1 MNLTVY
7 YENRT
12 NVYEF
17 YGICVVGYAEL
28 LIINS
33 RAYKLFEKK
42 LGNKCDESLC
52 RIYVLNCIMD
62 DNEIDSIKRRY
73 KLNNLVEGHKMTN
86 TKEIISD
93 IKEETTSY
101 SDDSL
106 FNITSFGTDMTFREL
121 ITMYEEGDLEK
132 PEMQRKYVWDKNEA
146 SRFIDSILL
155 GLPVPSIF
163 LAKTDDEK
171 RLIVDGYQR
180 IMTVYDY
187 VKRGIFGGDGK
198 SFSLSNS
205 DIINMRWRGKTFQ
218 ELQPEEQ
225 RKIRNSPIHAIVFE
239 QKEPKDDTGMYQ
251 IFERI
256 NTSGRS
262 LKPQEIRNCVYH
274 GKFNKLL
281 LELNKYEAWRSLFK
295 NPDEDSRML
304 DVELILRMFAF
315 AYLPTQKE
323 RVQKQINLVKYL
335 NIFMKRNGDLDIVS
349 ENELQTQFHEI
360 LDFFNAVFDG
370 NLFRNGKKN
379 DSGDTIFSKKI
390 NPAIVDAVYSA
401 TKHVRE
407 TKGLD
412 KYRKLNMIE
421 RYEKLIGDDLFQDAI
436 SKRTTNIEKIKIR
449 MKKATEILYGV
460 LYEW

>member
-12 NVYEF
+12 NVYET
-17 YGICVVGYAEL
+17 YGIWVVGYAEL

-33 RAYKLFEKK
+33 KAYKLFEKS
-42 LGNKCDESLC
+42 LGNKYDGTLC
-52 RIYVLNCIMD
+52 RIYALNNIIAN
-62 DNEIDSIKRRY
+62 NEIDSIIRRY
-73 KLNNLVEGHKMTN
+73 KLNNLVEEHKMAN

-205 DIINMRWRGKTFQ
+205 DIINTRWRGKTFQ

-274 GKFNKLL
+274 GKFNKLQ
-281 LELNKYEAWRSLFK
+281 LELNKYEAWRNLFK
-295 NPDEDSRML
+295 NSEEDSRMS

-315 AYLPTQKE
+315 AYLPKQKE
-323 RVQKQINLVKYL
+323 SAQKQINLVKYL
-335 NIFMKRNGDLDIVS
+335 NIFMKRNGDLDVIS
-349 ENELQTQFHEI
+349 ENELQTQFQEI
-360 LDFFNAVFDG
+360 LDFFNDVFDG
-370 NLFRNGKKN
+370 NFFRNGKKD
-379 DSGDTIFSKKI
+379 DSGIIFSKKV

-401 TKHVRE
+401 TKYIRE
-407 TKGLD
+407 IKGLD
-412 KYRKLNMIE
+412 NYRKLNMVE

-449 MKKATEILYGV
+449 MNKATEILYGV
-460 LYEW
+460 SYEW

>member
-1 MNLTVY
+1 MNLNVY

-12 NVYEF
+12 NVYET
-17 YGICVVGYAEL
+17 YGIWVVGYAEL

-33 RAYKLFEKK
+33 KAYKLFEKSF
-42 LGNKCDESLC
+42 GNKYDGVLC
-52 RIYVLNCIMD
+52 RIYALNNIIAN
-62 DNEIDSIKRRY
+62 NEIDSIIRRY
-73 KLNNLVEGHKMTN
+73 KLNNLVEEHKMAN

-205 DIINMRWRGKTFQ
+205 DIINTRWRGKTFQ

-281 LELNKYEAWRSLFK
+281 LELNKYEAWRNLFK
-295 NPDEDSRML
+295 NSEEDSRMS

-315 AYLPTQKE
+315 AYLPKQKE
-323 RVQKQINLVKYL
+323 STQKQINLVKYL
-335 NIFMKRNGDLDIVS
+335 NIFMKRNGDLDIIS
-349 ENELQTQFHEI
+349 ENELQTQFQEI
-360 LDFFNAVFDG
+360 LDFFNDVFDG
-370 NLFRNGKKN
+370 NFFRNGKK
-379 DSGDTIFSKKI
+379 DDGGIIFSKKV

-401 TKHVRE
+401 TKYVRE
-407 TKGLD
+407 IKGLD
-412 KYRKLNMIE
+412 KYRRLNMIE
-421 RYEKLIGDDLFQDAI
+421 KYEILIGDDLFQDAI

-449 MKKATEILYGV
+449 MNKAAEILYGV
-460 LYEW
+460 SYEW

>member
-12 NVYEF
+12 NVYET
-17 YGICVVGYAEL
+17 YGIWVVGYAEL

-33 RAYKLFEKK
+33 KAYKLFEKS
-42 LGNKCDESLC
+42 LGNKYDGTLC
-52 RIYVLNCIMD
+52 RIYALNNIIAN
-62 DNEIDSIKRRY
+62 NEIDSIIRRY
-73 KLNNLVEGHKMTN
+73 KLNNLVEEHKMAN

-205 DIINMRWRGKTFQ
+205 DIINTRWRGKTFQ

-281 LELNKYEAWRSLFK
+281 LELNKYEAWRDLFK
-295 NPDEDSRML
+295 NSEEDSRMS

-315 AYLPTQKE
+315 AYLPKQKE
-323 RVQKQINLVKYL
+323 SAQKQINLVKYL
-335 NIFMKRNGDLDIVS
+335 NIFMKRNGDLDVIS
-349 ENELQTQFHEI
+349 ENELQTQFQEI
-360 LDFFNAVFDG
+360 LDFFNDVFDG
-370 NLFRNGKKN
+370 NFFRNGKKD
-379 DSGDTIFSKKI
+379 DSGIIFSKKV

-401 TKHVRE
+401 TKYIRE
-407 TKGLD
+407 IKGLD
-412 KYRKLNMIE
+412 NYRKLNMVE

-449 MKKATEILYGV
+449 MNKATEILYGV
-460 LYEW
+460 SYEW

>member
-1 MNLTVY
+1 M
-7 YENRT
+7 
-12 NVYEF
+12 
-17 YGICVVGYAEL
+17 A
-28 LIINS
+28 
-33 RAYKLFEKK
+33 
-42 LGNKCDESLC
+42 
-52 RIYVLNCIMD
+52 
-62 DNEIDSIKRRY
+62 
-73 KLNNLVEGHKMTN
+73 N

-93 IKEETTSY
+93 IKEETTRY

-187 VKRGIFGGDGK
+187 VKRGVFGGDGK

-205 DIINMRWRGKTFQ
+205 DIINTRWRGKTFQ

-239 QKEPKDDTGMYQ
+239 QKEPKHDTGMYQ

-256 NTSGRS
+256 NISGRS

-281 LELNKYEAWRSLFK
+281 LELNKYEAWRNLFK
-295 NPDEDSRML
+295 NSEEDSRMS

-315 AYLPTQKE
+315 AYLPKQKE
-323 RVQKQINLVKYL
+323 SAQKQINLVKYL
-335 NIFMKRNGDLDIVS
+335 NIFMKRNGDLDVIS
-349 ENELQTQFHEI
+349 ENELQTQFQEI
-360 LDFFNAVFDG
+360 LDFFNDVFDG
-370 NLFRNGKKN
+370 NFFRNGKKD
-379 DSGDTIFSKKI
+379 DSGIIFSKKV
-390 NPAIVDAVYSA
+390 NPTIVDAVYSA
-401 TKHVRE
+401 TKYIRE
-407 TKGLD
+407 IKGLD
-412 KYRKLNMIE
+412 NYRKLNMVE

-449 MKKATEILYGV
+449 MNKATEILYGV
-460 LYEW
+460 SYEW

>member
-1 MNLTVY
+1 M
-7 YENRT
+7 
-12 NVYEF
+12 
-17 YGICVVGYAEL
+17 A
-28 LIINS
+28 
-33 RAYKLFEKK
+33 
-42 LGNKCDESLC
+42 
-52 RIYVLNCIMD
+52 
-62 DNEIDSIKRRY
+62 
-73 KLNNLVEGHKMTN
+73 N

-187 VKRGIFGGDGK
+187 VKRGVFGGDGK

-205 DIINMRWRGKTFQ
+205 DIINTRWRGKTFQ

-239 QKEPKDDTGMYQ
+239 QKEPKHDTGMYQ

-256 NTSGRS
+256 NISGRS

-281 LELNKYEAWRSLFK
+281 LELIKYEAWRNLFK
-295 NPDEDSRML
+295 NSEEDSRMS

-315 AYLPTQKE
+315 AYLPKQKE
-323 RVQKQINLVKYL
+323 SAQKQINLVKYL
-335 NIFMKRNGDLDIVS
+335 NIFMKRNGDLDVIS
-349 ENELQTQFHEI
+349 ENELQTQFQEI
-360 LDFFNAVFDG
+360 LDFFNDVFDG
-370 NLFRNGKKN
+370 NFFRNGKKD
-379 DSGDTIFSKKI
+379 DSGIIFSKKV
-390 NPAIVDAVYSA
+390 NPTIADAVYSA
-401 TKHVRE
+401 TKYIRE
-407 TKGLD
+407 IKGLD
-412 KYRKLNMIE
+412 NYRKLNMVE

-449 MKKATEILYGV
+449 MNKATEILYGV
-460 LYEW
+460 SYEW

>member
-1 MNLTVY
+1 MNLNVY

-12 NVYEF
+12 NVYET
-17 YGICVVGYAEL
+17 YGIWVVGYAEL

-33 RAYKLFEKK
+33 KAYKLFEKSF
-42 LGNKCDESLC
+42 GNKYDGVLC
-52 RIYVLNCIMD
+52 RIYALNNIIAN
-62 DNEIDSIKRRY
+62 NEIDSIIRRY
-73 KLNNLVEGHKMTN
+73 KLNNLVEGHKMAN

-205 DIINMRWRGKTFQ
+205 DIINTRWRGKTFQ

-281 LELNKYEAWRSLFK
+281 LELNKYEAWRNLFK
-295 NPDEDSRML
+295 NSEEDSRMS

-315 AYLPTQKE
+315 AYLPKQKE
-323 RVQKQINLVKYL
+323 STQKQINLVKYL
-335 NIFMKRNGDLDIVS
+335 NIFMKRCL
-349 ENELQTQFHEI
+349 
-360 LDFFNAVFDG
+360 
-370 NLFRNGKKN
+370 
-379 DSGDTIFSKKI
+379 
-390 NPAIVDAVYSA
+390 
-401 TKHVRE
+401 
-407 TKGLD
+407 
-412 KYRKLNMIE
+412 
-421 RYEKLIGDDLFQDAI
+421 
-436 SKRTTNIEKIKIR
+436 
-449 MKKATEILYGV
+449 
-460 LYEW
+460 

>member
-12 NVYEF
+12 NVYET
-17 YGICVVGYAEL
+17 YGIWVVGYAEL

-33 RAYKLFEKK
+33 KAYKLFEKS
-42 LGNKCDESLC
+42 LGNKYDGTLC
-52 RIYVLNCIMD
+52 RIYALNNIIAN
-62 DNEIDSIKRRY
+62 NEIDSIIRRY
-73 KLNNLVEGHKMTN
+73 KLNNLVEEHKMAN

-205 DIINMRWRGKTFQ
+205 DIINTRWRGKTFQ

-281 LELNKYEAWRSLFK
+281 LELNKYEAWRNLFK
-295 NPDEDSRML
+295 NSEEDSRMS

-315 AYLPTQKE
+315 AYLPKQKE
-323 RVQKQINLVKYL
+323 SAQKQINLVKYL
-335 NIFMKRNGDLDIVS
+335 NIFMKRNGDLDVIS
-349 ENELQTQFHEI
+349 ENELQTQFQEI
-360 LDFFNAVFDG
+360 LDFFNDVFDG
-370 NLFRNGKKN
+370 NFFRNGKKD
-379 DSGDTIFSKKI
+379 DSGIIFSKKV

-401 TKHVRE
+401 TKYIRE
-407 TKGLD
+407 IKGLD
-412 KYRKLNMIE
+412 NYRKLNMVE

-449 MKKATEILYGV
+449 MNKATEILYGV
-460 LYEW
+460 SYEW

>member
-12 NVYEF
+12 NVYET
-17 YGICVVGYAEL
+17 YGIWVVGYAEL

-33 RAYKLFEKK
+33 KAYKLFEKS
-42 LGNKCDESLC
+42 LGNKYDGTLC
-52 RIYVLNCIMD
+52 RIYALNNIIAN
-62 DNEIDSIKRRY
+62 NEIDSIIRRY
-73 KLNNLVEGHKMTN
+73 KLNNLVEEHKMAN

-205 DIINMRWRGKTFQ
+205 DIINTRWRGKTFQ

-281 LELNKYEAWRSLFK
+281 LELNKYEAWRDLFK
-295 NPDEDSRML
+295 NSEEDSRMS

-315 AYLPTQKE
+315 AYLPKQKE
-323 RVQKQINLVKYL
+323 SAQKQINLVKYL
-335 NIFMKRNGDLDIVS
+335 NIFMKRNEDLDVIS
-349 ENELQTQFHEI
+349 ENELQTQFQEI
-360 LDFFNAVFDG
+360 LDFFNDVFDG
-370 NLFRNGKKN
+370 NFFRNGKKD
-379 DSGDTIFSKKI
+379 DSGIIFSKKV

-401 TKHVRE
+401 TKYIRE
-407 TKGLD
+407 IKGLD
-412 KYRKLNMIE
+412 NYRKLNMVE

-449 MKKATEILYGV
+449 MNKATEILYGV
-460 LYEW
+460 SYEW

>member
-12 NVYEF
+12 NVYET
-17 YGICVVGYAEL
+17 YGIWVVGYAEL

-33 RAYKLFEKK
+33 KAYKLFEKS
-42 LGNKCDESLC
+42 LGNKYDGTLC
-52 RIYVLNCIMD
+52 RIYALNNIIAN
-62 DNEIDSIKRRY
+62 NEIDSIIRRY
-73 KLNNLVEGHKMTN
+73 KLNNLVEEHKMAN

-205 DIINMRWRGKTFQ
+205 DIINTRWRGKTFQ

-281 LELNKYEAWRSLFK
+281 LELNKYEAWRNLFK
-295 NPDEDSRML
+295 NSEEDSRMS

-315 AYLPTQKE
+315 AYLPKQKE
-323 RVQKQINLVKYL
+323 SAQKQINLVKYL
-335 NIFMKRNGDLDIVS
+335 NIFMKRNGDLDVIS
-349 ENELQTQFHEI
+349 ENELQTQFQEI
-360 LDFFNAVFDG
+360 LDFFNDVFDG
-370 NLFRNGKKN
+370 NFFRNGKKD
-379 DSGDTIFSKKI
+379 DSGIIFSKKV

-401 TKHVRE
+401 TKYIRE
-407 TKGLD
+407 IKGLD
-412 KYRKLNMIE
+412 NYRKLNM
-421 RYEKLIGDDLFQDAI
+421 
-436 SKRTTNIEKIKIR
+436 
-449 MKKATEILYGV
+449 
-460 LYEW
+460 